1 MRTAAQP
8 KKTTLKRFLRK
19 RAIYY
24 ILPNVFFNFII
35 AYASFQ
41 ELGYTHF
48 FAGPQSLARLT
59 LPMAIF
65 LPVILTM
72 DIIKRVIVA
81 AEQEAIEVT
90 IDNNLNKN
98 RFIAKLCVLHGIIT
112 GLLVLFVLLIAQQ
125 ILTVN
130 HKLDP
135 TIMAILEAVL
145 AGLLSILFTYLPI
158 YRLKKHLHNP
168 PPKVPIE
175 ADDLPRFTL

>member
-1 MRTAAQP
+1 MTLAAES
-8 KKTTLKRFLRK
+8 KKTSLKRFLRK

-24 ILPNVFFNFII
+24 IIPNVCFNFII

-59 LPMAIF
+59 LPMALF

-81 AEQEAIEVT
+81 AEKESIEVA

-98 RFIAKLCVLHGIIT
+98 RFIAKLCLSHGIIT
-112 GLLVLFVLLIAQQ
+112 SLLVLAVLLIAQQ
-125 ILTVN
+125 SLTVN

-135 TIMAILEAVL
+135 TIMAILDAVL

-158 YRLKKHLHNP
+158 YRLKKHLHIP
-168 PPKVPIE
+168 SPKRQIE
-175 ADDLPRFTL
+175 VDDHYQGA

>member
-1 MRTAAQP
+1 MTKAAQS

-24 ILPNVFFNFII
+24 ILPNVGFNFII

-72 DIIKRVIVA
+72 DIINRVIIA
-81 AEQEAIEVT
+81 AEKESIEVV
-90 IDNNLNKN
+90 IDHNLNKN
-98 RFIAKLCVLHGIIT
+98 RFITKLCLLHGIIT
-112 GLLVLFVLLIAQQ
+112 GLLVLTVLLVAQQ
-125 ILTVN
+125 SLTVN

-135 TIMAILEAVL
+135 TTMAILDAVL

-158 YRLKKHLHNP
+158 YRLKKHLQKP
-168 PPKVPIE
+168 VSKVQIE
-175 ADDLPRFTL
+175 KDGH

>member
-1 MRTAAQP
+1 MITTAQS
-8 KKTTLKRFLRK
+8 KKTSLKRFLRK

-24 ILPNVFFNFII
+24 IFPNVFFNFII

-48 FAGPQSLARLT
+48 FTGPQSLARLT

-81 AEQEAIEVT
+81 AEQELIEVA

-98 RFIAKLCVLHGIIT
+98 RFITKLCVAHGIIT
-112 GLLVLFVLLIAQQ
+112 GLLVLSVLLIAQQ
-125 ILTVN
+125 SLTVN

-135 TIMAILEAVL
+135 TLMAILDAVL

-158 YRLKKHLHNP
+158 YRLKKYLY
-168 PPKVPIE
+168 K
-175 ADDLPRFTL
+175 T

>member
-1 MRTAAQP
+1 MKSEAQP
-8 KKTTLKRFLRK
+8 RTTTLKRFLRK

-24 ILPNVFFNFII
+24 ILPNVCFNFII

-72 DIIKRVIVA
+72 DIINRVIIA
-81 AEQEAIEVT
+81 SKQQLIEVE
-90 IDNNLNKN
+90 IDHNLNKN
-98 RFIAKLCVLHGIIT
+98 RFITKLCLLHGIIT
-112 GLLVLFVLLIAQQ
+112 GLLVLAVLLLAQQ
-125 ILTVN
+125 SLTVN

-135 TIMAILEAVL
+135 TLMALLDAVL

-158 YRLKKHLHNP
+158 YRLKKHFHKP
-168 PPKVPIE
+168 SRVQIE
-175 ADDLPRFTL
+175 ADIH

>member
-1 MRTAAQP
+1 MKTAVQT
-8 KKTTLKRFLRK
+8 KKTSLKRFLRK

-24 ILPNVFFNFII
+24 ILPNVCFNFII

-72 DIIKRVIVA
+72 DIINRVIVA
-81 AEQEAIEVT
+81 SKQELIEVA
-90 IDNNLNKN
+90 IDHKLNKN
-98 RFIAKLCVLHGIIT
+98 KFITKLCLLHGIAT
-112 GLLVLFVLLIAQQ
+112 GLLVFAVLLLAQQ
-125 ILTVN
+125 SLTVN

-135 TIMAILEAVL
+135 TLMALLDAVL

-158 YRLKKHLHNP
+158 YRLKKHFHQPLS
-168 PPKVPIE
+168 KVQIE
-175 ADDLPRFTL
+175 TANH

>member
-1 MRTAAQP
+1 MTKAAQP

-24 ILPNVFFNFII
+24 ILPNVGFNFII

-59 LPMAIF
+59 LPMALF

-81 AEQEAIEVT
+81 AEQKSIEVA
-90 IDNNLNKN
+90 IDPKLNKN
-98 RFIAKLCVLHGIIT
+98 RFIAKLCLIHGIVT
-112 GLLVLFVLLIAQQ
+112 SLLVLAVLLAAQQ
-125 ILTVN
+125 SLTVH
-130 HKLDP
+130 HKLNP
-135 TIMAILEAVL
+135 TLMAILDAIL
-145 AGLLSILFTYLPI
+145 AGVLSILFTYLPI
-158 YRLKKHLHNP
+158 YRLKKHLHAP
-168 PPKVPIE
+168 LPKAQLKETDHYQEV
-175 ADDLPRFTL
+175 

>member
-1 MRTAAQP
+1 MTKAVQP
-8 KKTTLKRFLRK
+8 QKTTLKRFLRK

-48 FAGPQSLARLT
+48 FTGPQSLARLT
-59 LPMAIF
+59 LPMSIF

-72 DIIKRVIVA
+72 DIINRVIVA
-81 AEQEAIEVT
+81 AEKEAIEVA
-90 IDNNLNKN
+90 IDRNLNKN
-98 RFIAKLCVLHGIIT
+98 RFITKLCLVHGIIT
-112 GLLVLFVLLIAQQ
+112 GLLVLAILLAAQQ
-125 ILTVN
+125 SLTVN

-135 TIMAILEAVL
+135 TIMAILDAVL

-158 YRLKKHLHNP
+158 YRLKKHLYKP
-168 PPKVPIE
+168 VSKAQIAEDGRLV
-175 ADDLPRFTL
+175 

>member
-1 MRTAAQP
+1 MTTVSPP

-24 ILPNVFFNFII
+24 ILPNVCFNFII

-81 AEQEAIEVT
+81 AEQESIEVT
-90 IDNNLNKN
+90 INSTLNKN
-98 RFIAKLCVLHGIIT
+98 RFIAKLCLLHGIIT
-112 GLLVLFVLLIAQQ
+112 GLLVLSLLLIAQQ

-135 TIMAILEAVL
+135 TIMAILDAVL
-145 AGLLSILFTYLPI
+145 AGLLSVLFTYLPV
-158 YRLKKHLHNP
+158 YRLKKYLLNIGEDAFFDT
-168 PPKVPIE
+168 K
-175 ADDLPRFTL
+175 T

>member
-1 MRTAAQP
+1 MKSVAKP
-8 KKTTLKRFLRK
+8 KNTTLKRFLRK

-24 ILPNVFFNFII
+24 ILPNVCFNFII

-48 FAGPQSLARLT
+48 FVGPQSLARLT

-81 AEQEAIEVT
+81 AEQESIEVA
-90 IDNNLNKN
+90 IDSNLNKN
-98 RFIAKLCVLHGIIT
+98 RFIVKFCLLHGIVT
-112 GLLVLFVLLIAQQ
+112 GLLVLAALVVAQQ
-125 ILTVN
+125 SLTVN

-135 TIMAILEAVL
+135 TIMAILDAVL
-145 AGLLSILFTYLPI
+145 AGVLSILFTYLPI
-158 YRLKKHLHNP
+158 YRLKKYLYNR
-168 PPKVPIE
+168 
-175 ADDLPRFTL
+175 LPRV

>member
-1 MRTAAQP
+1 MTTTAKP
-8 KKTTLKRFLRK
+8 KKTSLKRFLRK

-24 ILPNVFFNFII
+24 IIPNVCFNFIV

-72 DIIKRVIVA
+72 DIINRVIVA
-81 AEQEAIEVT
+81 AEKESIEVA
-90 IDNNLNKN
+90 IDHTLNKN
-98 RFIAKLCVLHGIIT
+98 RFITKLCLLHGIVT
-112 GLLVLFVLLIAQQ
+112 GLLVLAVLLLAQQ
-125 ILTVN
+125 SLTVN

-135 TIMAILEAVL
+135 TLMALLDAVL

-158 YRLKKHLHNP
+158 YRLKKHLHEP
-168 PPKVPIE
+168 PPKMQIE
-175 ADDLPRFTL
+175 VDDSYRGV